1 MNFSDHTRHSRRA
14 LLVALLYSPLA
25 RVAGAGL
32 LSLPALVNAAEHSA
46 AAHHAAAALTTLDD
60 DEAQEFAAIAA
71 RILPSDDT
79 PGANEGGVI
88 YFIDNVLGT
97 SRSELLTPLREGLAA
112 LQADAHGSFGAKRF
126 SELDAL
132 RQDALLQSIETS
144 EFFQTMRFLTLAG
157 MFTLPEYGGNRDL
170 VGWDLIGFDHR
181 HAWQPPFGYYDA
193 DYMQHGQ

>member
-1 MNFSDHTRHSRRA
+1 MHFSDPTRRSRRA
-14 LLVALLYSPLA
+14 LLVALLSSPLA
-25 RVAGAGL
+25 RMAGTGL

-46 AAHHAAAALTTLDD
+46 AAHHAAAALTTLDA

-79 PGANEGGVI
+79 PGADEGGVI

-97 SRSELLTPLREGLAA
+97 SRSELLAPLREGLAA
-112 LQADAHGSFGAKRF
+112 LQANARGNFGVKRF

-132 RQDALLQSIETS
+132 RQDALLESIEGS
-144 EFFQTMRFLTLAG
+144 SFFQSLRFLTLAG
-157 MFTLPEYGGNRDL
+157 MFTLPEYGGNRDF

-181 HAWQPPFGYYDA
+181 HAWAPPFGYYDA
-193 DYMQHGQ
+193 DYMQRGE